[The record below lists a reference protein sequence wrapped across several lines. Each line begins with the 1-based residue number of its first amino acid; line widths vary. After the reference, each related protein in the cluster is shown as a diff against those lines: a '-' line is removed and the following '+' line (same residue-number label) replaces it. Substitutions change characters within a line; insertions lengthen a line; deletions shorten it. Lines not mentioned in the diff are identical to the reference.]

1 MIQFQTDEKKKKRSK
16 HINCDKIPLVFEKN
30 TSNSRKFHLADEAL
44 DKDLKITELQS
55 GLD

>member
-1 MIQFQTDEKKKKRSK
+1 MRKKKKRSK